1 MRKSIFILLI
11 GACSALSA
19 QKLENPGFENWET
32 DGGQN
37 EPVDWSSIKTAMP
50 SSLAGLAP
58 KVMSESSTAHSGSK
72 SVKLENKSAG
82 FGIIAAGIM
91 TNGRVIANFD
101 PAKSSI
107 GTETSDPK
115 WNSPLKYRPDSLVGW
130 FQYEPAGSDVGTIQA
145 LIHKGSAKIPDAAK
159 TNYIGFAEYR
169 TPSVKTTS
177 WVRFSIPFIYTS
189 TDIPE
194 YILLILTSGNGTSAI
209 NKSVAYFDDLELIYN
224 KPISVIEKNPLS
236 DVSIY
241 GSQNQINFDLTDLKP
256 NESVKIQVFDMVG
269 KERINEV
276 TSDKYRVSFDNLT
289 SGIYVCV
296 VKINNQYYRK
306 KVVVH

>member
-11 GACSALSA
+11 GACSTLSA
-19 QKLENPGFENWET
+19 QQLENPGFENWET
-32 DGGQN
+32 NGGQN
-37 EPVDWSSIKTAMP
+37 EPVDWSSIKTATP

-58 KVMSESSTAHSGSK
+58 KVMSESSTAHTGSK

-82 FGIIAAGIM
+82 FGIIAAGTL
-91 TNGRVIANFD
+91 TNGRVSANFD
-101 PAKSSI
+101 PAKSYV

-130 FQYEPAGSDVGTIQA
+130 FQYEPAGSDVGTVQA

-159 TNYIGFAEYR
+159 TNYIGFAQYS
-169 TPSVKTTS
+169 TPSAKTTS

-194 YILLILTSGNGTSAI
+194 YILLILTSGNGTSAT
-209 NKSVAYFDDLELIYN
+209 NKSIAYFDDLELIYN
-224 KPISVIEKNPLS
+224 NPISVIEKNQLS

-241 GSQNQINFDLTDLKP
+241 GSKNQINFDLTNLKI
-256 NESVKIQVFDMVG
+256 NESIKIQVFDMVG
-269 KERINEV
+269 KERINEI
-276 TSDKYRVSFDNLT
+276 TSDKDRISFDNLT
-289 SGIYVCV
+289 PGIYVCV
-296 VKINNQYYRK
+296 VKANNQYFRK